1 MMGPHEVR
9 KWRSGGKAFDYG
21 PFQELVARRRFGP
34 ARRAVRPVLS
44 HKARGC
50 AGKGTLQTRQRR
62 GE

>member
-1 MMGPHEVR
+1 MMGPYGSR
-9 KWRSGGKAFDYG
+9 KGRSSGKAFDYG
-21 PFQELVARRRFGP
+21 PFQELITRRRFGP

-50 AGKGTLQTRQRR
+50 TGKGTLRTRQRR